1 MRGQAG
7 AMFIEKHYRTILV
20 GIWLLASALLI
31 LVAWTSINDWKMG
44 DPDDQLRLVQVRDW
58 IAGQS
63 WWDVTQFRMNP
74 PDGGPMHWSR
84 LVDIPLAASIIALT
98 PILGQPLAE
107 QITAILIPLFTFGI
121 IIALM
126 ASITRMHFGKKA
138 ALIAAAAPFMLLPIT
153 VQVLPMRIDHHGW
166 QIVLFL
172 VALRFAFDLKSP
184 VRGAII
190 TGLALAGW
198 VEISIE
204 GLPFAA
210 LFMGLFGLRWL
221 TGEQGRDRQF
231 AAGLASLALS
241 SLLIFLATEPPIWA
255 LNYCDEMSPVHFF
268 AFSAAAIVAVAAT
281 IAGGRIPARF
291 ALIFKLVAGGVAAMA
306 AIGVLLGVA
315 PQCAGDAFAN
325 LDPLVRAYWY
335 NRVLEGLPLYAQPF
349 SFVAQEVAGLAVSLA
364 GVITMFR
371 RTEGP
376 TMADRIG
383 LALLFAGCALVGI
396 QVARAAVYALAMSIV
411 FMAPLVIDLFAKAEQ
426 HKGMLYRTG
435 LRLLAC
441 ALILPGVIGTNVAKV
456 AERLEETDPK
466 AAMEKE
472 AQMDLARKCQAMEY
486 IKPLDRLPPAQFM
499 AGLDVSPGILQFTRH
514 KVVATGHH
522 RNQFAMRDVILAY
535 TKDPETVRAIF
546 AKRGIEYL
554 VSCDGSFELLMY
566 RRNAPQGLYAR
577 LEGGEKFPWLVR
589 QPDIGPYHLWRVTI
603 DGGARDGN

>member
-1 MRGQAG
+1 
-7 AMFIEKHYRTILV
+7 MFVEKHYRTILV

-31 LVAWTSINDWKMG
+31 LVAWTPINDWKMG

-58 IAGQS
+58 LAGQS

-84 LVDIPLAASIIALT
+84 LVDIPLGLSIIVLT
-98 PILGQPLAE
+98 PVFGQALAE
-107 QITAILIPLFTFGI
+107 HITAVLVPLLTFGI

-126 ASITRMHFGKKA
+126 ASITRRHFGEKA
-138 ALIAAAAPFMLLPIT
+138 ALVAAAAPFVLLPIT

-172 VALRFAFDLKSP
+172 VALRSAFDLKSP
-184 VRGAII
+184 VRGAIV
-190 TGLALAGW
+190 TGLALAAW

-210 LFMGLFGLRWL
+210 LFMALFGLRWL
-221 TGEQGRDRQF
+221 TGEQGRDKQF
-231 AAGLASLALS
+231 AYGLASLAVS
-241 SLLIFLATEPPIWA
+241 SLLIFMATEPPNWA
-255 LNYCDEMSPVHFF
+255 LNYCDEMSPVHIW
-268 AFSAAAIVAVAAT
+268 AFSAAALVSVVATLASS
-281 IAGGRIPARF
+281 RIPSRF
-291 ALIFKLVAGGVAAMA
+291 ALAFKLAAGGVAAA
-306 AIGVLLGVA
+306 AAVAVLLAVA

-325 LDPLVRAYWY
+325 LDPLVRTYWY

-349 SFVAQEVAGLAVSLA
+349 SFVAQEVAGLAVSLI
-364 GVITMFR
+364 GVVAMFR
-371 RTEGP
+371 RKEGP
-376 TMADRIG
+376 AKVDRIG

-396 QVARAAVYALAMSIV
+396 QVARAAVYALAMSII
-411 FMAPLVIDLFAKAEQ
+411 FMAPLVIDLFTKAEG
-426 HKGMLYRTG
+426 HKGIATRNG

-441 ALILPGVIGTNVAKV
+441 MLILPGVLGTNAANVMARLQQGDAKAVA
-456 AERLEETDPK
+456 D
-466 AAMEKE
+466 KE

-486 IKPLDRLPPAQFM
+486 IQPLDRLTPSQFM

-522 RNQFAMRDVILAY
+522 RNQVAMKDVILAY
-535 TKDPETVRAIF
+535 TQDPETARAIF
-546 AKRGIEYL
+546 TKRGIEYL

-577 LEGGEKFPWLVR
+577 LEGGEQFPWLVR
-589 QPDIGPYHLWRVTI
+589 QPDIGPYHLWRVI
-603 DGGARDGN
+603 PEGRVEGAGDGN